1 MELHSTARS
10 RQVAIHLFLVRLDPG
25 GVCDA
30 VLPVH
35 SHVVVELNETKV
47 LPPILQAKPE
57 RCERRALQVLAGSVG
72 PEPRPGRHQSKL
84 VAAARVPAHPCPPQ
98 VFCA

>member
-47 LPPILQAKPE
+47 LPPILQA
-57 RCERRALQVLAGSVG
+57 
-72 PEPRPGRHQSKL
+72 
-84 VAAARVPAHPCPPQ
+84 
-98 VFCA
+98 